1 MSATHTSVQSFA
13 LSDSIGWMISGIG
26 QTTPKLNIFSSQQES
41 LALQPGLSEALNAS
55 AAALGRV
62 LSYADIIGD
71 LTEIRA
77 KQQAEHVSTPEVAR
91 DMLSIVKAHGMDKL
105 QYWGYS

>member
-1 MSATHTSVQSFA
+1 V
-13 LSDSIGWMISGIG
+13 LPGVG
-26 QTTPKLNIFSSQQES
+26 QTTPKLNVFSSQQES
-41 LALQPGLSEALNAS
+41 LAIQPGLIEALNAS
-55 AAALGRV
+55 TASLGRV
-62 LSYADIIGD
+62 LSYADIFGD